1 MKLIAFKI
9 DTLEDAQN
17 LVNVCDKYPINI
29 DVVYRTQTI
38 DAKSFLGVASLLG
51 NYVSVIPITD
61 DKDSIIKFE
70 NDIKPISHCYW
81 GEIYDES

>member
-38 DAKSFLGVASLLG
+38 DAKSFLGVTSLLG
-51 NYVSVIPITD
+51 NYVSIIPITD
-61 DKDSIIKFE
+61 DKDTVIKLE
-70 NDIKPISHCYW
+70 NEIKPISHCY
-81 GEIYDES
+81 